1 MPNTTI
7 VPAGKL
13 VNIPCKVNFS
23 STTKNISTLFETE
36 QTELSEGLETVKH
49 GIILQK
55 NTNAG
60 RIYQILTIT
69 LLQAQECHKVQVQE
83 PHAVVSTVANEMKS
97 EKNTE
102 ALSDIKT
109 KEHQRKVLD
118 QIDLSGLNPNQMKM
132 VEHMLTSTC
141 MDIKLYDNTPA
152 QLNYHSVPKPLYAE
166 FKAQIGDLNKQRL
179 DYQPNISLFISSS
192 IG

>member
-36 QTELSEGLETVKH
+36 QIELSEGLETVKH

-83 PHAVVSTVANEMKS
+83 PHAVVLTVANEMKS
-97 EKNTE
+97 EKSTE
-102 ALSDIKT
+102 ALSHIKT

-118 QIDLSGLNPNQMKM
+118 QSDLSGLNPN
-132 VEHMLTSTC
+132 
-141 MDIKLYDNTPA
+141 
-152 QLNYHSVPKPLYAE
+152 
-166 FKAQIGDLNKQRL
+166 
-179 DYQPNISLFISSS
+179 
-192 IG
+192 

>member
-13 VNIPCKVNFS
+13 VNIPCKVNLS

-36 QTELSEGLETVKH
+36 QIELSEGLETAKH

-97 EKNTE
+97 EKSTE
-102 ALSDIKT
+102 ALSHIKT

-118 QIDLSGLNPNQMKM
+118 QSDLSGLNPN
-132 VEHMLTSTC
+132 
-141 MDIKLYDNTPA
+141 
-152 QLNYHSVPKPLYAE
+152 
-166 FKAQIGDLNKQRL
+166 
-179 DYQPNISLFISSS
+179 
-192 IG
+192 

>member
-1 MPNTTI
+1 M
-7 VPAGKL
+7 
-13 VNIPCKVNFS
+13 
-23 STTKNISTLFETE
+23 
-36 QTELSEGLETVKH
+36 SEGLETAKH

-83 PHAVVSTVANEMKS
+83 PHAVVSTVANERKS

-118 QIDLSGLNPNQMKM
+118 QIDLSGLNPN
-132 VEHMLTSTC
+132 
-141 MDIKLYDNTPA
+141 
-152 QLNYHSVPKPLYAE
+152 
-166 FKAQIGDLNKQRL
+166 
-179 DYQPNISLFISSS
+179 
-192 IG
+192 